1 MVSTHHGALKRRGSH
16 PTPREGGTASHHVDV
31 QGDSVQVLAV
41 AAPRRSKPKAPGK
54 TPFHVSVQVTTARA
68 CADMSHGCVPW
79 LLSEGGLVP
88 SPWCPREA
96 APRGPIKA
104 ADPVVRSFP
113 LTTCWRSHTH
123 SGQHLTPGGVA
134 HVRSG
139 DFRGVCTF
147 PPGGGCQK
155 TSALHGW
162 LPGRG
167 LGCLPRCRRNFAS
180 PLLGSL
186 TG

>member
-1 MVSTHHGALKRRGSH
+1 VGAIPRPEKAGRRAITLMFRAILCRFSLWRLPVG
-16 PTPREGGTASHHVDV
+16 
-31 QGDSVQVLAV
+31 Q
-41 AAPRRSKPKAPGK
+41 KPKAPGK

-96 APRGPIKA
+96 VPRGPIKA
-104 ADPVVRSFP
+104 SDPVVRSFP

-134 HVRSG
+134 HVWSG
-139 DFRGVCTF
+139 DFRDFCTS

-155 TSALHGW
+155 TPAWHGW

-186 TG
+186 AG